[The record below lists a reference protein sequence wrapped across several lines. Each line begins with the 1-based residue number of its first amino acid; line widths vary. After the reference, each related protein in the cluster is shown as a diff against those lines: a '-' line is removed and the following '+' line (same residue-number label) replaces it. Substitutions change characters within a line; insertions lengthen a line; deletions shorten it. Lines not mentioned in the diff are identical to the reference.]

1 MTRSDMDGVDRIR
14 TERDG
19 HGVNV
24 FVRCG
29 LADRAVFNTEVRVA
43 LETFDGDLESF
54 AESPAW
60 CAAWAR
66 IAGEAAEHLRR
77 VPACSPVPRADS
89 EPHPDCAAV
98 RSAIVMPG
106 TPAVAAGFAARY
118 RWLMA
123 AADLVWNCR

>member
-1 MTRSDMDGVDRIR
+1 MDGVDRIR

-106 TPAVAAGFAARY
+106 TPAAAAGFAARY